1 MKQSRVGRPR
11 GENVENAN
19 RRRKQLIDAAIES
32 IVENGLSA
40 TTLATVA
47 KASGLS
53 PGTAVFYFK
62 SKDTLLYEAFRSR
75 LDEYRKT
82 WTDSL
87 SSAGP
92 DPVERIATL
101 MFASMDS
108 KLLTQHDMAFWN
120 SFWPEASRNAN
131 LNAVFEQFDAERQ
144 AVLRS
149 LCDDAEEF
157 MAGTIWTP
165 KTVAQTLETFIEG
178 VWIRLYYSSEH
189 MSAREARIAAGTLLS
204 TMFPS
209 RADEIMK
216 KANEPVNDN

>member
-1 MKQSRVGRPR
+1 MKNARVGRPR

-53 PGTAVFYFK
+53 QGTAVFYFK
-62 SKDTLLYEAFRSR
+62 TKEALLYEAFRSR

-82 WTDSL
+82 WTDML
-87 SSAGP
+87 SAAGP
-92 DPVERIATL
+92 DPVDRIVTL
-101 MFASMDS
+101 MFGSLDA
-108 KLLTQHDMAFWN
+108 KLLTKQDLAFWN
-120 SFWPEASRNAN
+120 SIWPEASRNAS
-131 LNAVFEQFDAERQ
+131 LNATYEQFDAERQ
-144 AVLRS
+144 AALRT
-149 LCDDAEEF
+149 LCEDAGNILT
-157 MAGTIWTP
+157 GTVWTP

-178 VWIRLYYSSEH
+178 VWVRLYYSSAH
-189 MSAREARIAAGTLLS
+189 ISADEARIATGTLLT

-209 RADEIMK
+209 RADAIMK
-216 KANEPVNDN
+216 KANESVNQR